1 MNSCNF
7 RFKDVS
13 RVLRTV
19 RMARRN
25 SDTIRYADEH
35 TMRFRTMEEKE
46 KRYKE
51 NSYNM
56 ISRYIY
62 SGYSGYGFFY

>member
-7 RFKDVS
+7 RYKDVS

-25 SDTIRYADEH
+25 GDAIRYADEH

-46 KRYKE
+46 KRYKK